1 MIREQSTKRNEYG
14 LIRDMGKIRLQKQRK
29 KEDYWRGRE
38 NILQKRV
45 TIHSKIDMELLEGV
59 GL

>member
-14 LIRDMGKIRLQKQRK
+14 LIRDMGKIKLQKQRK